1 MKERDFIKTI
11 NEIDGKAYIVGGWV
25 RDKVM
30 GREPHDKDY
39 AVCGITET
47 SFFEKFPKAKKV
59 GSSFP
64 VFLLLIDG
72 VQSEVA
78 FARTERKTG
87 SGYTG
92 FSVTFGREITI
103 EDDLYRRDTTM
114 NSMAWDLQNSQIIDP
129 YEGSC
134 DIKNK
139 TIRAT
144 SKHFL
149 DDPVRALRAARQSAQ
164 FGFVIEPYTLEM
176 MNKCAK
182 ELSLEPKERIV
193 EETTKALASDNPSIY
208 FRVLEETGLLSVIFP
223 WLANLVGKTQSSEYH
238 SEGNA
243 FEHTMFVLDNVA
255 KRTPRIEVRFAA
267 LVHDIGKSVT
277 HEDTLPHHYEHK
289 KIGLKV
295 LKEINDVMTLPS
307 LWYKCAEFAIK
318 EHMRPFKINDPSK
331 VVDLLVRLNKHP
343 IRYDGFAA
351 IISADNQ
358 GELPDCL
365 VNYEEYM
372 KAIHSSHDLKIPEN
386 LDGPKI
392 GEWVRQKEIEAFKKA
407 IIKP

>member
-1 MKERDFIKTI
+1 M
-11 NEIDGKAYIVGGWV
+11 
-25 RDKVM
+25 
-30 GREPHDKDY
+30 
-39 AVCGITET
+39 
-47 SFFEKFPKAKKV
+47 
-59 GSSFP
+59 
-64 VFLLLIDG
+64 
-72 VQSEVA
+72 
-78 FARTERKTG
+78 
-87 SGYTG
+87 
-92 FSVTFGREITI
+92 
-103 EDDLYRRDTTM
+103 
-114 NSMAWDLQNSQIIDP
+114 
-129 YEGSC
+129 
-134 DIKNK
+134 
-139 TIRAT
+139 
-144 SKHFL
+144 
-149 DDPVRALRAARQSAQ
+149 
-164 FGFVIEPYTLEM
+164 
-176 MNKCAK
+176 
-182 ELSLEPKERIV
+182 
-193 EETTKALASDNPSIY
+193 
-208 FRVLEETGLLSVIFP
+208 
-223 WLANLVGKTQSSEYH
+223 
-238 SEGNA
+238 
-243 FEHTMFVLDNVA
+243 
-255 KRTPRIEVRFAA
+255 
-267 LVHDIGKSVT
+267 HDIGKSVT

-365 VNYEEYM
+365 ANYEEYM